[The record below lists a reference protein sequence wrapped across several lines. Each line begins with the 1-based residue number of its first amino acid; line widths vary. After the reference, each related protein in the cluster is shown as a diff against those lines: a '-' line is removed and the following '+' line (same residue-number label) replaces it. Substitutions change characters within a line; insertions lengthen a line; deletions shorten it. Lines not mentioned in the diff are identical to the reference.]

1 MGSPKQ
7 VPITASDSAK
17 TFSNVAIFL
26 SVILNRKTLITIF
39 KYGISIAILSW
50 LCYNNKGEFDEF
62 LQSEKN
68 YGWLALSAVTITLA
82 FFVSYVRWHHL
93 AGAIRLQLS
102 FLDAIKLG
110 FIGSFFNV
118 VAFGVVGGDSL
129 RAYYAA
135 RNSPDRIPEAIL
147 SVFLDRFIGLCVMF
161 GFAATSWMLFGPEVS
176 VTSSATQKGVQYTCQ
191 FAGICA
197 FVGFAGLFSFV
208 LMPNVKNLGLIRWF
222 YGLPKIGGLIEQGI
236 NAATLYSNNKLV
248 LIKAI
253 IFSLVTNSLFAVTIY
268 LVAIAIT
275 DSPPSLA
282 DHFVMAPIAMVAN
295 AVPLPGGVGG
305 MEAALP
311 ALYQG
316 FEAEGGF
323 VVALGFRMC
332 ILLVSL
338 IGLFVWLAY
347 RSKMPVPEEASD

>member
-1 MGSPKQ
+1 M
-7 VPITASDSAK
+7 
-17 TFSNVAIFL
+17 
-26 SVILNRKTLITIF
+26 

-50 LCYNNKGEFDEF
+50 LYFHNKGEFDEF
-62 LQSEKN
+62 LQTEKN
-68 YGWLALSAVTITLA
+68 YGWLALSGFTITLA
-82 FFVSYVRWHHL
+82 FFVSYIRWHQL

-102 FLDAIKLG
+102 FNDAIKLG

-129 RAYYAA
+129 RAFYAS

-161 GFAATSWMLFGPEVS
+161 GFAATACLLFGPALPDDP
-176 VTSSATQKGVQYTCQ
+176 TTAQRGIQYTCQ
-191 FAGICA
+191 FAGVCSMI
-197 FVGFAGLFSFV
+197 GFAGLFAFV
-208 LMPNVKNLGLIRWF
+208 LMPNVKNLGIVRWF
-222 YGLPKIGGLIEQGI
+222 FGLPKIGGLIEQGI
-236 NAATLYSNNKLV
+236 NAATLYSDNKLV

-253 IFSLVTNSLFAVTIY
+253 VLSVITNSLFAVTIY

-275 DSPPSLA
+275 DSPPPLA

-305 MEAALP
+305 MEMALP
-311 ALYQG
+311 ALYRG
-316 FEAEGGF
+316 FQADGGF
-323 VVALGFRMC
+323 VIALGFRLS

-347 RSKMPVPEEASD
+347 RSKMPVPAESND